1 MFRYGQAG
9 AGNYEGCGRR
19 DIESFGAARSRAGGV
34 NESFVTRIY
43 ACRAGSHSFGEASQL
58 FHGLAFQL
66 QCNQS
71 RRDLAVGSIAV
82 K

>member
-34 NESFVTRIY
+34 NESFVPRVY
-43 ACRAGSHSFGEASQL
+43 PRRASSHSFGKTSQL
-58 FHGLAFQL
+58 FHGLAFQF
-66 QCNQS
+66 QRNQS
-71 RRDLAVGSIAV
+71 GCDLAVGSIAI